1 MPAPTSWNIIEAGP
15 NRLLG
20 LRGLCGASRQL
31 AVGHGDRILFWEIW
45 EESRSS
51 HVQLDMSVKS
61 VNKCNEKNNY
71 DVLSVVNQSSRR
83 QK

>member
-1 MPAPTSWNIIEAGP
+1 MDYAEPPASWP
-15 NRLLG
+15 LG
-20 LRGLCGASRQL
+20 MATAFCLGNMGGGKA
-31 AVGHGDRILFWEIW
+31 
-45 EESRSS
+45 ESRSS

-61 VNKCNEKNNY
+61 VNQCSEKNNY